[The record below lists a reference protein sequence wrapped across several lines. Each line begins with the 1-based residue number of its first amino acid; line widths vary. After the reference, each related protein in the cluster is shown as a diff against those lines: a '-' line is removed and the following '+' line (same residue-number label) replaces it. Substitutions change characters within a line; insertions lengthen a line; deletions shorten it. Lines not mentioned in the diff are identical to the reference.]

1 MQNKIF
7 RGLIIALICA
17 CVGGN
22 LLAQGRRPGRTKK
35 ANSSNNASTLN
46 ITKTRVKF
54 QPNKKRD
61 PMLSNDDLLL
71 LEHREKQRL
80 AALEAERKR
89 KEEEERKRREEEE
102 RKRQWELALLKDPSM
117 LIRDKIRIE
126 GIIDQEVLIGGKLYT
141 IGNTYMGAKIVAVD
155 ADSVTF
161 LYKGHKFVKKVKL

>member
-1 MQNKIF
+1 MQNKIS
-7 RGLIIALICA
+7 RALIVALICMF
-17 CVGGN
+17 VGGS
-22 LLAQGRRPGRTKK
+22 LQAQGRRPGGTRKK
-35 ANSSNNASTLN
+35 VSSDAGALN

-54 QPNKKRD
+54 QPSKKRD

-89 KEEEERKRREEEE
+89 KEAEERRRREEEE
-102 RKRQWELALLKDPSM
+102 RKRQWELALLKDPAM
-117 LIRDKIRIE
+117 LIRDKIRID
-126 GIIDQEVLIGGKLYT
+126 GIIDQEVLMGGKLYA